1 MALAR
6 KRPMLWFAGASL
18 LAVVALGFTA
28 TAILRR
34 QARREAIRDAKEITR
49 LAGEGI
55 AQPAL
60 GEKVVD
66 GDRVARARFDRVI
79 RQRVLKDPV
88 VRVKVWDLDGRI
100 VYSDQPALVGRRFDS
115 SPV

>member
-1 MALAR
+1 
-6 KRPMLWFAGASL
+6 
-18 LAVVALGFTA
+18 
-28 TAILRR
+28 
-34 QARREAIRDAKEITR
+34 
-49 LAGEGI
+49 
-55 AQPAL
+55 
-60 GEKVVD
+60 VVD